1 MTDFRH
7 AAARSFAAA
16 LVFALALPVVAR
28 SQSADEPVVMPTP
41 APMPSMSTTP
51 IPYPA
56 YGPAAP
62 DVVQLVPHKGVP
74 PEITLQQAVAMAVVL
89 SPAFATERAQYDAIR
104 AKYGAEQSALF
115 PSLEV
120 VASATRLYGFQ
131 ISNTGTGTNTGSSN
145 PTEFKADAILQ
156 QLIYDGGRV
165 IAAIKSAR
173 SANIAGNQTLLRQ
186 LQTLERSVATA
197 YYAVLEANATIDSSA
212 TLVREF
218 EIQERSVRAQINSG
232 AAARSDLANA
242 QFQTAQAR
250 NTLVTAQGQAIGAQS
265 TFATTIGL
273 DADTEVVPQP
283 IPPDTT
289 TTVPS
294 YQKSVAQGFLM
305 RPDYLAAQNTEY
317 SSEYGLQ
324 YARGAHYPSL
334 VANGDLGESR
344 ITGQERTF
352 QGAQQLGATLT
363 IPIFDQGLTNYNVAV
378 AASQLD
384 QAKAGLVQTRLQV
397 ESDVR
402 TAVAGLVSAR
412 ASAVQAQSEVT
423 SSRVAL
429 DAAQAQYRVG
439 TATVVD
445 VTTAEANLAT
455 AQAAYIT
462 AIYNVHNAVE
472 TYNFAVGLS
481 DLHL

>member
-1 MTDFRH
+1 M
-7 AAARSFAAA
+7 
-16 LVFALALPVVAR
+16 
-28 SQSADEPVVMPTP
+28 
-41 APMPSMSTTP
+41 
-51 IPYPA
+51 
-56 YGPAAP
+56 
-62 DVVQLVPHKGVP
+62 
-74 PEITLQQAVAMAVVL
+74 QQAVALAVVL

-115 PSLEV
+115 PSVEI

-131 ISNTGTGTNTGSSN
+131 ITNTGTGNGTGASN
-145 PTEFKADAILQ
+145 PTELKADALLQ

-173 SANIAGNQTLLRQ
+173 SANIAGNETLLRQ
-186 LQTLERSVATA
+186 LQTLEHTVAGA
-197 YYAVLEANATIDSSA
+197 YYNVLSANATIDSSA

-218 EIQERSVRAQINSG
+218 ELQERSVRAQINSG

-250 NTLVTAQGQAIGAQS
+250 NTLVTAQGQAIANQS

-273 DADTEVVPQP
+273 DADTEVVPQA
-283 IPPDTT
+283 IPPDMSSTT
-289 TTVPS
+289 PS
-294 YQKSVAQGFLM
+294 YQKSVAQGLLL
-305 RPDYLAAQNTEY
+305 RPDYLAAQNTEFSDQY
-317 SSEYGLQ
+317 NLQ
-324 YARGAHYPSL
+324 YARGAHYPSI
-334 VANGDLGESR
+334 VANGDVGEAR
-344 ITGQERTF
+344 ITGEQRTF
-352 QGAQQLGATLT
+352 GASQSLGATLT

-384 QAKAGLVQTRLQV
+384 QAKAGLIQTRLQV

-402 TAVAGLVSAR
+402 TAVAGLISAR
-412 ASAVQAQSEVT
+412 ASAVQAQAEVD
-423 SSRVAL
+423 SARVAL

-455 AQAAYIT
+455 AQTAYIT
-462 AIYNVHNAVE
+462 AIYAVHNAVD